1 MVKSILTV
9 GIPTYNRR
17 KIVTSCLENLEKD
30 NLLENLEILV
40 IDNFSSDGTFD
51 SLLKKF
57 KQKNLRI
64 LQNQENIGFSGNTLE
79 LIKQCETDYL
89 LWNPDEDKIIKS
101 NVDPLMEFLDEKKPK
116 MLCPQYY
123 LNNKLYRGKTSS
135 NLIQPKDLWEVAPHF
150 PGLIFHVPSCKS
162 FLDEFD
168 QIKKDYPS
176 TYSYYPQIFLLSR
189 LILLGN
195 CFYWDK
201 PINTQNLVAKDTHS
215 LDGSGVG
222 YFGLGVRWT
231 THKEMVDYLKK
242 LSIKEKDNKKAQTLY
257 LVQKKRLFKV
267 IRQAIENERPELLI
281 DFDRGFINRISGL
294 FYSSL
299 INLFLHP
306 FDSLRKIFR
315 LLSLKE

>member
-1 MVKSILTV
+1 MAKSILTV
-9 GIPTYNRR
+9 GIPTYNRQ
-17 KIVTSCLENLEKD
+17 KIVVSCLENLEKES
-30 NLLENLEILV
+30 LLENLEILV

-101 NVDPLMEFLDEKKPK
+101 NVDPLIEFLNEKKPK

-135 NLIQPKDLWEVAPHF
+135 DLIEPKDLWEAAPHL

-162 FLDEFD
+162 FMNEFD
-168 QIKKDYPS
+168 EIEKHYPT
-176 TYSYYPQIFLLSR
+176 TYGYYPQIFLLAR

-195 CFYWDK
+195 CYYWDK
-201 PINTQNLVAKDTHS
+201 PINKQNYVAKDTHS
-215 LDGSGVG
+215 LDDSGVG
-222 YFGLGVRWT
+222 YFGLGVRWSV
-231 THKEMVDYLKK
+231 HKELVDYLQK
-242 LSIKEKDNKKAQTLY
+242 LSNKENNKKAQTLY
-257 LVQKKRLFKV
+257 FLQKKRLFKV
-267 IRQAIENERPELLI
+267 IRQAIEVERPELLI
-281 DFDRGFINRISGL
+281 DFDRGTINRIFSL

-299 INLFLHP
+299 INLILHP
-306 FDSLRKIFR
+306 IISLRKILR
-315 LLSLKE
+315 LLNIS

>member
-30 NLLENLEILV
+30 SLLENLEILV
-40 IDNFSSDGTFD
+40 IDNFSSDGTFK

-101 NVDPLMEFLDEKKPK
+101 NVDPLIEFLNEKKPK

-135 NLIQPKDLWEVAPHF
+135 DLIEPKDLWEAAPHL

-168 QIKKDYPS
+168 EIKKDYPT
-176 TYSYYPQIFLLSR
+176 TYRYYPQIFLLSR

-201 PINTQNLVAKDTHS
+201 PINTQNHVAKDTHS
-215 LDGSGVG
+215 LDDSGVG

-231 THKEMVDYLKK
+231 IHKEMVDFLQK
-242 LSIKEKDNKKAQTLY
+242 LSNKEKDNKKAQTLY
-257 LVQKKRLFKV
+257 FVQKKRLFKV
-267 IRQAIENERPELLI
+267 IRQAIESERPELLI
-281 DFDRGFINRISGL
+281 DFDRGLINRIFGL

-299 INLFLHP
+299 INLFLNP
-306 FDSLRKIFR
+306 MNSLKKVLR
-315 LLSLKE
+315 LLSIKE